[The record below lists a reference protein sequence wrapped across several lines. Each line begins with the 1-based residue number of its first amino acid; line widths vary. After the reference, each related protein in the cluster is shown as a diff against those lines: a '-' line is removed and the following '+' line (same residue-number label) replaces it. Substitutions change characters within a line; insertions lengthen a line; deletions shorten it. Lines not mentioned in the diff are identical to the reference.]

1 MAYVPLWGC
10 IVLVAALN
18 IDIIYRIQ
26 SSLNQGPVGGTD
38 GSHQSS
44 RARSVSSKTR
54 KEFIRLIVICVMY
67 AVVHVPASYVRVMG
81 AMNKVVEPK
90 LNMIMV
96 LAFAISL
103 PLPGILNFFIWVVSD
118 EQVINDWLNLFG
130 LRSLSPFKMS
140 VMSNYKASSI
150 VSGIGEDDGINDS
163 SNTTLNI
170 YKKRRS
176 GSMGSRMLSFTATVL
191 RRPSNLLGS
200 FSSHNNNKDQLAMTI
215 NNNGNGNNANSGH
228 GIPPP
233 TTKPMK
239 KNSSIL
245 KINVASMSDESKH
258 VDSIASRKSFR
269 DIHLQKS
276 SSIPIDTSRIIKYES
291 KD

>member
-26 SSLNQGPVGGTD
+26 SSLNQGPVGGTN

-118 EQVINDWLNLFG
+118 EQVINDWWNLFG
-130 LRSLSPFKMS
+130 LRSLSPFK
-140 VMSNYKASSI
+140 ASSI
-150 VSGIGEDDGINDS
+150 LNMRYSGGGGSVLEGMEGEEINRRNSRRKSSLLLSNGFSILSTAILSRHGSGIQPRGSISGRTS
-163 SNTTLNI
+163 APSCGTTPVRVVRRYSNT
-170 YKKRRS
+170 
-176 GSMGSRMLSFTATVL
+176 VV
-191 RRPSNLLGS
+191 P
-200 FSSHNNNKDQLAMTI
+200 
-215 NNNGNGNNANSGH
+215 
-228 GIPPP
+228 
-233 TTKPMK
+233 
-239 KNSSIL
+239 
-245 KINVASMSDESKH
+245 VACKEPDK
-258 VDSIASRKSFR
+258 
-269 DIHLQKS
+269 
-276 SSIPIDTSRIIKYES
+276 KYEVVE
-291 KD
+291 